1 MPQLLIV
8 LGAVLVLAGLGGIAA
23 GAPSWALG
31 LGLGSTLIQSG
42 TISFVGGLVLFGIAL
57 VLRSLQELMKR
68 IEMLAFM
75 LGGRATMAAPASA
88 EYSMP
93 APTPS
98 SPSHMGRS
106 IPGHEQPSMRREG
119 SPIATTLIDERR
131 RERSALANPY
141 LSGMT
146 SRSRSSEPSIVAT
159 KNPSGAAVVR
169 SGIIGGMAYTLYSDG
184 SIEAELPIGTVRF
197 NSLAELQEHVTRTGA
212 ETDVEFS
219 GPAQ

>member
-57 VLRSLQELMKR
+57 VLQSLQNLMRR
-68 IEMLAFM
+68 IEMLAPM
-75 LGGRATMAAPASA
+75 LGGRAFMGAPSSVEYPIPPSTPSASA
-88 EYSMP
+88 
-93 APTPS
+93 
-98 SPSHMGRS
+98 HMGRS
-106 IPGHEQPSMRREG
+106 VPSYEQVSLRREG
-119 SPIATTLIDERR
+119 PPIATALIDERR
-131 RERSALANPY
+131 RERGAMQDPY
-141 LSGMT
+141 ASGMT
-146 SRSRSSEPSIVAT
+146 SRSRPSEPSIVT
-159 KNPSGAAVVR
+159 SKNPSGAAVVR

-197 NSLAELQEHVTRTGA
+197 GSLAELQEHVTRTGA
-212 ETDVEFS
+212 EADVEFS